1 VSLTPTVPSSP
12 GSAGAS
18 PAPAAAAPG
27 AYTTFPNTVID
38 RTTTAV
44 PPPGN
49 TETVTTQEDGTI
61 TTVIDNA
68 AGAPV
73 DTTITIMTAD
83 EPGTAAAGQSVNL
96 WA

>member
-1 VSLTPTVPSSP
+1 VSLTPTAPSSP
-12 GSAGAS
+12 GSAGVS
-18 PAPAAAAPG
+18 PTPTSAAPG

-44 PPPGN
+44 PPPGD
-49 TETVTTQEDGTI
+49 TETVTTQADGTI
-61 TTVIDNA
+61 TTVIANA

-73 DTTITIMTAD
+73 DTTITIVTAD
-83 EPGTAAAGQSVNL
+83 ESGGAAAGQSVNL